1 MQGNRVPLDDY
12 LNFYM
17 PDGGTVTLTKNG
29 SPTEVQLQ
37 YSLDGCKTWTDW
49 QEVSNVR
56 SSILQAGQTMYLRN
70 KSATPTGFSTSGDD
84 YYQFAFVGTVAA
96 HGNCNSL
103 LCKYPNMVTTLGSF
117 SSCFRSLFH
126 QCTSLLT
133 APELPATTL
142 ASYCYRNMFYGC
154 TSLTVAPE
162 LPATTLASYCYGGM
176 FNNCTSLTT
185 APSLPA
191 TTLASYCYRLMF
203 YGCTSLTVAPELPAT
218 TLVDNCYNR
227 MFYGCTSLTVAPEL
241 PATTLVDNC
250 YNRMFVG
257 CTSLNFIKTYM
268 TDITASDCLI
278 YWLYTASDTGDLYCD
293 QNLTIPT
300 GDSGI
305 PNGWTRHDL

>member
-162 LPATTLASYCYGGM
+162 LPATTL
-176 FNNCTSLTT
+176 
-185 APSLPA
+185 
-191 TTLASYCYRLMF
+191 
-203 YGCTSLTVAPELPAT
+203 
-218 TLVDNCYNR
+218 
-227 MFYGCTSLTVAPEL
+227 
-241 PATTLVDNC
+241 VDNC